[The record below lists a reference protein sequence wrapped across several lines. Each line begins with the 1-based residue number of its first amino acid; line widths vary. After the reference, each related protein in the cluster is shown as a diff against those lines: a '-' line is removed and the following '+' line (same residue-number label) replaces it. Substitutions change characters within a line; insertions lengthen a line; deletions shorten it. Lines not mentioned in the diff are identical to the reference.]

1 MLRSSIRNKLIALLL
16 LVVVIP
22 SGISILLTY
31 LHTVKSTRE
40 QTIQEN
46 MRLLYQGKNNIENY
60 LEIVDR
66 LTLSVYKHPDF
77 MNVLTTGNRMNDY
90 ESIQTIKKILSSMYH
105 FNDDIEQ
112 VFLYLDK
119 RQQAY
124 SVSKKYVFNAKHLD
138 IREHPVFEP
147 ASATRGHSW
156 LEPPHVMTHYGIGG
170 QIVDNPSMVFS
181 LHRLLANYPDK
192 TPLGYLSIDF
202 STETVHQLSEH
213 LYDEDKEQLFL
224 VAPGGVV
231 FFSSGEADESGE
243 SAGMGEWL
251 RAVENASTDSGYL
264 HWRDDEFNGV
274 IFFEKLSESVGGLY
288 LVKRIPNEVMFE
300 SAQKMIRMN
309 IAIGCIM
316 LVLVI
321 AATTL
326 VTFRITSPIRVLLR
340 TIRRV
345 EKGDMD
351 VDFGVQSRDEIGL
364 LSLRFQSMIHTI
376 KHLLMREQRLE
387 LQNRTNQLKVLQSQI
402 NPHFLHN
409 ALQSIGSLAVDKG
422 APEVYKLLRSLSS
435 IMRYSMETEE
445 NLVPLSKEIEH
456 VLAYL
461 HLQQERFGERLSVEV
476 QIDDRARS
484 CIVPKMIL
492 QPIVENYFKHGF
504 QASKKAGS
512 LQLEAALHESG
523 ELQLMVRDNGPG
535 LTETDL
541 NRLQKGLNEN
551 HLGHELKGMG
561 LTNTNNRLKL
571 YFGARARLRLEPTPG
586 GGLTVWLI
594 LPAITDAS
602 ELEGGMNDEGA
613 ADR

>member
-1 MLRSSIRNKLIALLL
+1 
-16 LVVVIP
+16 
-22 SGISILLTY
+22 
-31 LHTVKSTRE
+31 
-40 QTIQEN
+40 
-46 MRLLYQGKNNIENY
+46 
-60 LEIVDR
+60 
-66 LTLSVYKHPDF
+66 
-77 MNVLTTGNRMNDY
+77 
-90 ESIQTIKKILSSMYH
+90 
-105 FNDDIEQ
+105 
-112 VFLYLDK
+112 
-119 RQQAY
+119 
-124 SVSKKYVFNAKHLD
+124 
-138 IREHPVFEP
+138 
-147 ASATRGHSW
+147 
-156 LEPPHVMTHYGIGG
+156 
-170 QIVDNPSMVFS
+170 
-181 LHRLLANYPDK
+181 
-192 TPLGYLSIDF
+192 
-202 STETVHQLSEH
+202 
-213 LYDEDKEQLFL
+213 
-224 VAPGGVV
+224 
-231 FFSSGEADESGE
+231 
-243 SAGMGEWL
+243 
-251 RAVENASTDSGYL
+251 
-264 HWRDDEFNGV
+264 
-274 IFFEKLSESVGGLY
+274 
-288 LVKRIPNEVMFE
+288 
-300 SAQKMIRMN
+300 
-309 IAIGCIM
+309 
-316 LVLVI
+316 
-321 AATTL
+321 
-326 VTFRITSPIRVLLR
+326 
-340 TIRRV
+340 
-345 EKGDMD
+345 
-351 VDFGVQSRDEIGL
+351 
-364 LSLRFQSMIHTI
+364 MIHTI

-613 ADR
+613 AD